1 MIPKSELNV
10 ILEKILYS
18 IEEGVHVIDNHG
30 KTLLYND
37 EMGTLEEMQVQ
48 DVIGTNL
55 LSLFPGLNEET
66 STLLRVLKTEKPI
79 INKSQTYLNHEGKE
93 ITTINSTFPLYYKE
107 QKIGA
112 LEIAKNIT
120 KIKKLSEQIQ
130 LLQDQLI
137 KPVENTKKK
146 MNQYSFDSLIGKSPD
161 FFKAINVARKASKTS
176 SSVLIYGETGTGK
189 EIFAQSIHNESVRKD
204 QPFIGQNC
212 AALPENLLEGILFG
226 TKRGSFTGAVDRPG
240 IFEQAN
246 GGTILL
252 DEIDSMDQNLQ
263 AKLLR
268 VLQEN
273 YIRRIGGTKDIS
285 IDVRIIATTNRDPK
299 VLLEQN
305 LIRKDLYY
313 RLNVLN
319 IIIPPLRDRSQDLD
333 TLSDYFID
341 RFNYKFQKEVWLIS
355 DGVKEIFRN
364 YHWPGNVRELE
375 NIIEGAMNLI
385 HQEHVIKEEHLSS
398 YIVDYYKSIQLNKIP
413 EGEKKVFDK
422 QYRVSDYSKDQLDLT
437 LAVED
442 FEKQMITKALGVNQ
456 QNISRAA
463 KMLNIKRQTLQYK
476 LKKYQLEV

>member
-1 MIPKSELNV
+1 MVSKSELNV

-37 EMGTLEEMQVQ
+37 EMGTLEEMNSK
-48 DVIGTNL
+48 DVIGSNL
-55 LSLFPGLNEET
+55 LTLFPSLNEES

-79 INKSQTYLNHEGKE
+79 INKSQTYLNHEGKQ
-93 ITTINSTFPLYYKE
+93 ITTINSTFPLYYNNE
-107 QKIGA
+107 KIGA
-112 LEIAKNIT
+112 LEVAKNIT
-120 KIKKLSEQIQ
+120 KIKKLSDQIQ
-130 LLQDQLI
+130 QLQDQLI
-137 KPVENTKKK
+137 EPMNNKEKKRNK
-146 MNQYSFDSLIGKSPD
+146 YNFDHLIGKSGG
-161 FFKAINVARKASKTS
+161 FFRAISIARKATKTS

-189 EIFAQSIHNESVRKD
+189 EIFAQSIHNESVRKNK
-204 QPFIGQNC
+204 PFIGQNC

-226 TKRGSFTGAVDRPG
+226 TKKGSFTGAVDRPG

-285 IDVRIIATTNRDPK
+285 IDVRIIATTNQEPNF
-299 VLLEQN
+299 LLENN

-313 RLNVLN
+313 RLSVLN
-319 IIIPPLRDRSQDLD
+319 IVIPPLRKREYDLD
-333 TLSDYFID
+333 LLSEYFID
-341 RFNYKFQKEVWLIS
+341 KYNQKFNNEVWMLS
-355 DGVKEIFRN
+355 DGVKDIFKN

-398 YIVDYYKSIQLNKIP
+398 YLIDYYNSTQQKAAEVMSEEGQSTDYEAQAQEMDLNRAM
-413 EGEKKVFDK
+413 E
-422 QYRVSDYSKDQLDLT
+422 S
-437 LAVED
+437 
-442 FEKQMITKALGVNQ
+442 FEKQLIAKALRTNG

-476 LKKYQLEV
+476 IKKYTLDG

>member
-1 MIPKSELNV
+1 MISKSELNV

-18 IEEGVHVIDNHG
+18 IEEGVHVIDNQG

-37 EMGTLEEMQVQ
+37 EMATLEEMNTK
-48 DVIGTNL
+48 DVIGTSL
-55 LSLFPGLNEET
+55 LKLFPSLTEES

-93 ITTINSTFPLYYKE
+93 ITTINSTFPLYYKNE
-107 QKIGA
+107 KIGA

-120 KIKKLSEQIQ
+120 KIKKLSDQIQ
-130 LLQDQLI
+130 QLQDQLI
-137 KPVENTKKK
+137 EPIENTQKRR
-146 MNQYSFDSLIGKSPD
+146 NQYNFDYLIGKSSE

-189 EIFAQSIHNESVRKD
+189 EIFAQSIHNESIRKNK
-204 QPFIGQNC
+204 PFIGQNC
-212 AALPENLLEGILFG
+212 AAFPENLLEGILFG
-226 TKRGSFTGAVDRPG
+226 TKKGSFTGAVDRPG

-285 IDVRIIATTNRDPK
+285 IDVRILATTNQDPK
-299 VLLEQN
+299 VLLEKN

-313 RLNVLN
+313 RLSVLN
-319 IIIPPLRDRSQDLD
+319 IIIPPLREREQDLEL
-333 TLSDYFID
+333 LSDYFID
-341 RFNYKFQKEVWLIS
+341 KYNRKFSKEVWMLS
-355 DGVKEIFRN
+355 DGVKDIFQS

-375 NIIEGAMNLI
+375 NVIEGAMNLI
-385 HQEHVIKEEHLSS
+385 NQEHVIKEEHLSN
-398 YIVDYYKSIQLNKIP
+398 YIVDYYHNMHSQTNEGNGREFTEKS
-413 EGEKKVFDK
+413 E
-422 QYRVSDYSKDQLDLT
+422 VSDSMRKQLDLNKS
-437 LAVED
+437 LED
-442 FEKQMITKALGVNQ
+442 YEKHLITNALGVNQ
-456 QNISRAA
+456 QNISQAA
-463 KMLNIKRQTLQYK
+463 RMLSIKRQTLQYK
-476 LKKYQLEV
+476 VKKYKLEK

>member
-1 MIPKSELNV
+1 MISKSELNV

-18 IEEGVHVIDNHG
+18 IEEGVHVIDNYG

-37 EMGTLEEMQVQ
+37 EMATLEEMNTK

-55 LSLFPGLNEET
+55 LSLFPSLTEES

-93 ITTINSTFPLYYKE
+93 ITTINSTFPLYYKNE
-107 QKIGA
+107 KIGA

-120 KIKKLSEQIQ
+120 KIKKLSDQIQ
-130 LLQDQLI
+130 QLQDQLI
-137 KPVENTKKK
+137 EPMENTQKRR
-146 MNQYSFDSLIGKSPD
+146 NQYNFDYLIGKSSE
-161 FFKAINVARKASKTS
+161 FFKAIAIARKASKTS

-189 EIFAQSIHNESVRKD
+189 EIFAQSIHNESIRKNK
-204 QPFIGQNC
+204 PFIGQNC
-212 AALPENLLEGILFG
+212 AAFPENLLEGILFG
-226 TKRGSFTGAVDRPG
+226 TKKGSFTGAVDRPG

-285 IDVRIIATTNRDPK
+285 IDVRILATTNQDPK
-299 VLLEQN
+299 VLLEKN

-313 RLNVLN
+313 RLSVLN
-319 IIIPPLRDRSQDLD
+319 IIIPPLRDREQDLD
-333 TLSDYFID
+333 LLSDYFID
-341 RFNYKFQKEVWLIS
+341 KYNRKFNKEVWMLS
-355 DGVKEIFRN
+355 DGVKDVFNSYR
-364 YHWPGNVRELE
+364 WPGNVRELE

-385 HQEHVIKEEHLSS
+385 HQEHVIKEEHLSN
-398 YIVDYYKSIQLNKIP
+398 YIVDFYNNMHKQTDDIKGKDFTGKSGIVNSMRKPLDLNKAL
-413 EGEKKVFDK
+413 EN
-422 QYRVSDYSKDQLDLT
+422 
-437 LAVED
+437 
-442 FEKQMITKALGVNQ
+442 FEKQLIANALGVNQ

-463 KMLNIKRQTLQYK
+463 RMLNIKRQTLQYK
-476 LKKYQLEV
+476 IKKHKLEL

>member
-1 MIPKSELNV
+1 MISKSELNV

-18 IEEGVHVIDNHG
+18 IEEGVHVIDIHG

-37 EMGTLEEMQVQ
+37 EMATLEEMNTK

-55 LSLFPGLNEET
+55 LSLFPSLNEES

-93 ITTINSTFPLYYKE
+93 ITTINSTFPLYHKSE
-107 QKIGA
+107 KIGA

-120 KIKKLSEQIQ
+120 KIKKLSDQIQ
-130 LLQDQLI
+130 QLQDQLI
-137 KPVENTKKK
+137 DPQENTRKGR
-146 MNQYSFDSLIGKSPD
+146 NQYNFDNLIGKSSE
-161 FFKAINVARKASKTS
+161 FIKAINIARKASKTS

-189 EIFAQSIHNESVRKD
+189 EIFAQSIHSESIRKNK
-204 QPFIGQNC
+204 PFIGQNC

-240 IFEQAN
+240 IFEQAT

-252 DEIDSMDQNLQ
+252 DEIDSMAPNLQ

-273 YIRRIGGTKDIS
+273 YIRRVGGTKDVS
-285 IDVRIIATTNRDPK
+285 IDVRIIATTNQDPK
-299 VLLEQN
+299 FLLDKN

-313 RLNVLN
+313 RLSVVN
-319 IIIPPLRDRSQDLD
+319 IIIPPLREREQDID
-333 TLSDYFID
+333 ILSDYFID
-341 RFNYKFQKEVWLIS
+341 KYNRKFNKDAWMLS
-355 DGVKEIFRN
+355 DGVKDIFHN

-385 HQEHVIKEEHLSS
+385 NQEHVIKEEHLSR
-398 YIVDYYKSIQLNKIP
+398 YIIDYNSKIHKSINDLQRKDYSEKGKRYDPVRERQDLNKAL
-413 EGEKKVFDK
+413 ET
-422 QYRVSDYSKDQLDLT
+422 Y
-437 LAVED
+437 
-442 FEKQMITKALGVNQ
+442 EKQLIIKALGVNQ
-456 QNISRAA
+456 QNITRAA
-463 KMLNIKRQTLQYK
+463 EMMNIKRQTLQYK
-476 LKKYQLEV
+476 LKKYNLEL